1 MYTYNGMKLLHGQG
15 LFAKISEHNE
25 TTEIDVTKK
34 RDPDQL
40 LLNGSFPGLFMRSIL
55 PVWQQVQLL

>member
-1 MYTYNGMKLLHGQG
+1 MKLLHGQG

-40 LLNGSFPGLFMRSIL
+40 LLNGRTFNLSS
-55 PVWQQVQLL
+55 LLLT